1 MTTEI
6 LEKLD
11 PIPVFT
17 IADLEGAPLVTK
29 VQNGTKITG
38 VFISQEDA
46 NDFVAQLDQTKPELA
61 DRVKVVPVSLGEV
74 YRRIE
79 SDEAETSNLDLTY
92 TPETEAIASATD
104 ILAKNGREYEGGV
117 PLFVAR
123 GTDEGYLTFE
133 RDSKKVIPFFFDLE
147 QLENFISKFEKDRP
161 ELVSTVQIEVYP
173 LEGVIETFETSN
185 VPLLNR
191 IVLVPSSESLEFL
204 ESVNSNVDID
214 EQNIYRFFN
223 QETGSHFYTAS
234 EIEKNNVVDNL
245 PNYVFEGIAYE
256 AADPI
261 AGMDGVSIVHRFLN
275 QNTGVHLYTIDEVE
289 KNYIFENLSNYSYEG
304 EVFTAYDSQVED
316 TIPIYRFYNSAID
329 AHFYTA
335 SDIERETVV
344 NNLLDYSYEGV
355 AYYAHQAEDI

>member
-46 NDFVAQLDQTKPELA
+46 NNFVAQLDQTKPELA
-61 DRVKVVPVSLGEV
+61 DRVKVVSISLGEV
-74 YRRIE
+74 YRLAG

-92 TPETEAIASATD
+92 IPETEAIASATD
-104 ILAKNGREYEGGV
+104 ILAENGREYEGGV

-147 QLENFISKFEKDRP
+147 QLDIFISKLEKELP
-161 ELVSTVQIEVYP
+161 ELASKINIEVHP
-173 LEGVIETFETSN
+173 LEGVIETFKTSN
-185 VPLLNR
+185 DPLLNR
-191 IVLVPSSESLEFL
+191 IVLVPTSESLEFL

-214 EQNIYRFFN
+214 DRNVYRFLN

-234 EIEKNNVVDNL
+234 EIEKNSVLDNL
-245 PNYVFEGIAYE
+245 PNYVFEGVAYE

-261 AGMDGVSIVHRFLN
+261 AEMDGVSVVHRFLN
-275 QNTGVHLYTIDEVE
+275 QNTGVHLYTIDEIE
-289 KNYIFENLSNYSYEG
+289 KNYIVENLSNYSYEG

-335 SDIERETVV
+335 SDIEREAVV
-344 NNLLDYSYEGV
+344 SNLLDYSYEGV
-355 AYYAHQAEDI
+355 AYYAEDI